1 MKRLRYISVIVI
13 SIIFSQQFYGCR
25 GCSQSGIRS
34 RSESSPEKQAAAEF
48 SNPGGTQDKQSSSS
62 SVSLNELFNKYRP
75 AVFMVLTSNGEQDY
89 QATGFFI
96 TADGIAV
103 SNYHVFEGT
112 SRKNDLLK
120 TADGIELQIER
131 VLTHNKDDDFIIFK
145 VKLNDRVKFTPIP
158 IAQKNPEIGEDVFAI
173 GNPLG
178 FEHTLSKGI
187 ISGYR
192 NGRSLLQTTAEITRG
207 SSGGPLM
214 NMKGEVVGITTA
226 GMGEANLNFAVN
238 IEALRLSS
246 FLNTQKNN
254 YQKNGRYEV
263 FVSRVIDGDTFELS
277 TGEKVRLIGIDAPEM
292 GRSVQ
297 SRERL
302 AEEATKYIRDL
313 IEGKKVVIELDVQLY
328 DRYRRL
334 LAYVYV
340 DTVFLNEMLLKKG
353 LAVIMT
359 YPPNVKHVESFKQFQ
374 DRAKR
379 KGIGVWE
386 YL

>member
-1 MKRLRYISVIVI
+1 MKRLRYISVIVF

-34 RSESSPEKQAAAEF
+34 RAESSPEKQAASEF
-48 SNPGGTQDKQSSSS
+48 SNPDGNQDKQSSLS
-62 SVSLNELFNKYRP
+62 SVSLNELFNKYRS

-112 SRKNDLLK
+112 SRRNDILK

-131 VLTHNKDDDFIIFK
+131 VLTHNKDDDFIVFK

-158 IAQKNPEIGEDVFAI
+158 VAQKNPEIGEDVFAI

-187 ISGYR
+187 VSGYR
-192 NGRSLLQTTAEITRG
+192 SNKSLIQTTAEITRG

-214 NMKGEVVGITTA
+214 NMNGEVVGITTA

-238 IEALRLSS
+238 IEALRLSR

-263 FVSRVIDGDTFELS
+263 FVSRVIDGDTFVLS